1 MGYDMNVAA
10 IAYTTA
16 INLDASDKVLLALFE
31 AGIVES
37 GMRNLNYGDKDSVG
51 FLQQRPSM
59 GWGTVEQC
67 TNVEYATTS
76 FVKAAKKIESK
87 YQIAGDLAAAVQKPA
102 KIYEYRYNESKSKAL
117 NLLKQVSNNSFQIT
131 IKLPVEGATEKNIS
145 SQFGEDRIDHIH
157 KGIDIAMPLGTT
169 VFTLFGGTVTNTGY
183 SSSYGNF
190 VELLNPSGY
199 SEFFAH
205 LSKISVEKG
214 YSLLPSN
221 KIGEVGSTGYSTGNH
236 LHYEIRTAS
245 GEKIDPIEYL
255 KNNTSTSSQS
265 SESGILSSL
274 QNAFTNFVAGVI
286 GTSSTMIVYIG
297 ITILIFISLYYIFG
311 KQKQITSTAKNIGK
325 EAVDIGVSFIPGGN
339 TVSKV
344 AKKGLKSIK
353 GGK

>member
-1 MGYDMNVAA
+1 MAYDMTVAKK
-10 IAYTTA
+10 AYTTA
-16 INLDASDKVLLALFE
+16 INLNASDKILLALFE

-37 GMRNLNYGDKDSVG
+37 GMRNLNYGDRDSVG
-51 FLQQRPSM
+51 FLQQRPSQ

-87 YQIAGDLAAAVQKPA
+87 YSNSGDLAAAVQKPA
-102 KIYEYRYNESKSKAL
+102 KIYEYRYNQAKSKAL
-117 NLLKQVSNNSFQIT
+117 NLIEKVSNNSFKIT

-145 SQFGEDRIDHIH
+145 SQFGEDRGDHIH
-157 KGIDIAMPLGTT
+157 KGIDIAMPLGAT
-169 VFTLFGGTVTNTGY
+169 VFTLFGGTVTNIGY

-205 LSKISVEKG
+205 LSKINVEKG
-214 YSLLPSN
+214 YSLLSGN

-236 LHYEIRTAS
+236 LHYEIRTSS
-245 GEKIDPIEYL
+245 GEKIDPMEYL
-255 KNNTSTSSQS
+255 KSNPSTSIQS
-265 SESGILSSL
+265 NDLGILSSIK
-274 QNAFTNFVAGVI
+274 NAFNDLVAGYI
-286 GTSSTMIVYIG
+286 GVSSTITIYIA

-311 KQKQITSTAKNIGK
+311 RPNQLTKTVKNLGK
-325 EAVDIGVSFIPGGN
+325 DAVDIGVSIIPGGG
-339 TVSKV
+339 V
-344 AKKGLKSIK
+344 AKKGFKTIK